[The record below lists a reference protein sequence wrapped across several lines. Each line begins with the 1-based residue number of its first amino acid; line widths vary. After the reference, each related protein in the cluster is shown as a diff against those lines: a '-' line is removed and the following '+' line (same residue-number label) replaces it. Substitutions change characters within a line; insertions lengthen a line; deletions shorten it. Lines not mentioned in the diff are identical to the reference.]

1 MGTFEEAVKLA
12 IAVYDDY
19 RDKGLSKDEARS
31 KAVAE
36 MSERYG
42 DVELVRRTAAV
53 GGQAH
58 GE

>member
-19 RDKGLSKDEARS
+19 REKGLSKDEARS

-36 MSERYG
+36 ICERYG
-42 DVELVRRTAAV
+42 DVELMLRTAAV
-53 GGQAH
+53 RGQAH